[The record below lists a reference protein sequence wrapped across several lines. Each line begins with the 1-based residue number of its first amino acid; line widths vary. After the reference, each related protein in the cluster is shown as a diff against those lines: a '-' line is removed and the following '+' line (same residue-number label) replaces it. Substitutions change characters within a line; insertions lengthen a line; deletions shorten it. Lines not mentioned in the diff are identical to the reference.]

1 MDGYLTATTGTV
13 GNTLSFSNFNT
24 NTTAGLLE
32 IIGGI
37 STMPM
42 PLISFGDIQ
51 LTGGHLTIGLITYL
65 LLYVGYRL
73 DREYSQF
80 LTLESLEE
88 KEQELH
94 NL

>member
-1 MDGYLTATTGTV
+1 MDGILIILESGVGIHFGGTPV
-13 GNTLSFSNFNT
+13 TFGHMIT
-24 NTTAGLLE
+24 
-32 IIGGI
+32 GGI
-37 STMPM
+37 
-42 PLISFGDIQ
+42 IS
-51 LTGGHLTIGLITYL
+51 L
-65 LLYVGYRL
+65 LLYVGHRL